1 MKFAGTCARGAGCLK
16 RIEMGVTVA
25 PQPRVA
31 WETNR
36 PVDILVASPKN
47 NRRFNLPYI
56 TPPQRNRPIF
66 YSIRATDRQR
76 ELNIGVIAKF
86 DGAVNCILIQI
97 DRKSTRLN
105 S

>member
-36 PVDILVASPKN
+36 PVDNLVASPKN

-56 TPPQRNRPIF
+56 TTPQRNRPVF
-66 YSIRATDRQR
+66 CSIPATDRQR
-76 ELNIGVIAKF
+76 ELKIGVIAQF
-86 DGAVNCILIQI
+86 DDTVNCVLIQI
-97 DRKSTRLN
+97 TRLEP
-105 S
+105 SR